1 MNTVESVPAS
11 LDWNV
16 YKGDTARL
24 NLILRDQN
32 NELMDLSDYS
42 FSGQI
47 RLLPKSTEIL
57 QEITVTKSDSVVT
70 IIIEDTNNLPRTS
83 YFDIQANNTDGTIQT
98 FVKGTINAEDDVTR

>member
-32 NELMDLSDYS
+32 NELMDLSDYY
-42 FSGQI
+42 FAGQI
-47 RLLPKSTEIL
+47 RVTPKDTEIL

-83 YFDIQANNTDGTIQT
+83 YFDIQSSTNDGTVQT
-98 FVKGTINAEDDVTR
+98 VVRGTINAEDDVTR